1 MQKRKGFTLIE
12 LLVVIAI
19 IAILAAILF
28 PVFAQ
33 AREKARQA
41 SCMSNLK
48 QIGLAEMQ
56 YVQDYDERFSGS
68 YACTQ
73 ITTCGP
79 RIYYPELIYP
89 YAKNSQIFLCP
100 DSSESERFND
110 DNSNNCTLSP
120 NTCNK
125 IPGQANGYGPTDYPY
140 NSISSINVGNMGQP
154 NAGDCA
160 INKMS
165 VIDQPAS
172 TLLIMDGRGQG
183 GGSSSTPN
191 YGFINIWRTEETD
204 IKGNFYGNSWNGYPK
219 TSTASL
225 SITPYYRHPKNDGF
239 NVLWYDGHVKA
250 LKTTMAPS
258 TTYPGGGPILWYIT
272 KPE

>member
-1 MQKRKGFTLIE
+1 MQQKKGFTLIE

-48 QIGLAEMQ
+48 QIGLAELQ

-68 YACTQ
+68 YQCSQFKCA
-73 ITTCGP
+73 GN

-89 YAKNSQIFLCP
+89 YSKNAQIYYCP
-100 DSSESERFND
+100 DTTDTDHFND
-110 DNSNNCTLSP
+110 DNSNQCSTSP
-120 NTCNK
+120 NTCDR
-125 IPGQANGYGPTDYPY
+125 IPGKTFGYGPTDYAY
-140 NSISSINVGNMGQP
+140 NSLSSPNVGNMGNDTQS
-154 NAGDCA
+154 DDA
-160 INKMS
+160 INKLS

-172 TLLIMDGRGQG
+172 TLLIMDGRGN
-183 GGSSSTPN
+183 GGSRG
-191 YGFINIWRTEETD
+191 GFINIWEAAETD
-204 IKGNFYGNSWNGYPK
+204 VAGNFYGNTWNGQ
-219 TSTASL
+219 TELNSV
-225 SITPYYRHPKNDGF
+225 TPYSRHPRGGGF

-250 LKTTMAPS
+250 LRTTLSPTA
-258 TTYPGGGPILWYIT
+258 TYPGGAPWYWYIT